1 MSLEPLA
8 ITYDDVAAA
17 AERIAGRIRRT
28 PVLRSRMLDEVAGRE
43 LYLKC
48 ENLQRAG
55 SFKIR
60 GATNRLLTLS
70 DDERR
75 RGVVAFSS
83 GNHAQAVALASSTL
97 GVDAVIAMPDD
108 APKAKIAATIG
119 YGARV
124 VTYDRLREDR
134 EAVARVFVERDGRT
148 LVPPYDDPFIMAGQ
162 GTAARELLDEVP
174 ELDAVV
180 TPVGGGGLLG
190 GTAVVVRAV
199 SPGIRVYGAEPA
211 TANDTALSFDAG
223 ERVTIPPPDTIA
235 DGARLQTPGRI
246 TFPVVRAL
254 VDGILLV
261 PDSELVDALQLLLS
275 RAKVLIEPTGALG
288 LAAALFGHVPS
299 EHKRVG
305 IVLSGGNLD
314 LDFLVR
320 LLGATDA

>member
-1 MSLEPLA
+1 MSPEPLA
-8 ITYDDVAAA
+8 ITFDDVASA
-17 AERIAGRIRRT
+17 AERIAGRIHRT
-28 PVLRSRMLDEVAGRE
+28 PVLRSRMLDQVAGRE
-43 LYLKC
+43 LFLKC

-60 GATNRLLTLS
+60 GATNRLLTLT

-83 GNHAQAVALASSTL
+83 GNHAQAVALASRTL

-108 APKAKIAATIG
+108 APKAKVEATIG

-134 EAVARVFVERDGRT
+134 EAVARAFVERDGRT
-148 LVPPYDDPFIMAGQ
+148 LVPPYDDPYIMAGQ

-190 GTAVVVRAV
+190 GTAVVARAI
-199 SPGIRVYGAEPA
+199 SPGTRVFGAEPA

-235 DGARLQTPGRI
+235 DGARIQTPGRI

-254 VDGILLV
+254 VDGIVLV
-261 PDSELVDALQLLLS
+261 PDSELVDALRLLLS
-275 RAKVLIEPTGALG
+275 RAKILVEPTGALG
-288 LAAALFGHVPS
+288 LAAALFGRVPAD
-299 EHKRVG
+299 HKRVG

-320 LLGATDA
+320 LLGATGA